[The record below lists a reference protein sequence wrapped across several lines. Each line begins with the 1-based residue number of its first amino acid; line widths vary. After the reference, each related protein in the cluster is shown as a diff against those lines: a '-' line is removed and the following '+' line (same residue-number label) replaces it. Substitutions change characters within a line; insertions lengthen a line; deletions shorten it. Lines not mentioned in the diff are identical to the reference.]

1 MGSAQR
7 CFERSIFPTR
17 GKHVF
22 TAVVHHISTLV
33 ARRSVPVSQGD
44 VQENSSAEAL
54 LFLTEMA
61 TGGLR
66 KAGRTH
72 PLFLQLASK
81 YTAEATRPRGH
92 IYDLPAFCASYKTC
106 IFEQAHELH

>member
-22 TAVVHHISTLV
+22 TAVPHHISTLV

-81 YTAEATRPRGH
+81 YTAEATGQGGTYTTYPH
-92 IYDLPAFCASYKTC
+92 FV
-106 IFEQAHELH
+106 